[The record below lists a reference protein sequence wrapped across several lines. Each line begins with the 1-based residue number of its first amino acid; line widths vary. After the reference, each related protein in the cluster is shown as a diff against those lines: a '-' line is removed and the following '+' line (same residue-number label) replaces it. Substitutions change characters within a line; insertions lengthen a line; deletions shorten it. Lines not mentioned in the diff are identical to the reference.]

1 MLWCPSLFFVSACFM
16 QKLAA
21 TNKNNG
27 NDTRTAFVSHM
38 SDWFWK
44 KFVIK

>member
-1 MLWCPSLFFVSACFM
+1 M

-21 TNKNNG
+21 TNKSKS

-38 SDWFWK
+38 SDSLLK
-44 KFVIK
+44 

>member
-1 MLWCPSLFFVSACFM
+1 M

-21 TNKNNG
+21 TNKSID

-38 SDWFWK
+38 SELFLK
-44 KFVIK
+44 KIMIRGDTLIINYIKVDT